1 MFGNKL
7 LVYVKKPSV
16 YNLRRIQSVEERK
29 KRVEKRLLAS
39 SNLTVATNNKE
50 YKEVFDLVMKDK
62 ESEMMKYQKS
72 WLFSPVFTPTHFKF
86 MFLLPA
92 ALVLMLMLYIR
103 YIAQPRTLLRY
114 KQKYGI
120 SLKKWEKKGWMDN
133 WMEQY
138 NKTDDALTFEAY
150 NVNDLELL
158 YKEGLLRGGSDEQK
172 QMQENRAKKRK
183 NKFVS
188 GSKEFV
194 MKEFNTT

>member
-1 MFGNKL
+1 
-7 LVYVKKPSV
+7 
-16 YNLRRIQSVEERK
+16 
-29 KRVEKRLLAS
+29 
-39 SNLTVATNNKE
+39 
-50 YKEVFDLVMKDK
+50 
-62 ESEMMKYQKS
+62 
-72 WLFSPVFTPTHFKF
+72 
-86 MFLLPA
+86 
-92 ALVLMLMLYIR
+92 
-103 YIAQPRTLLRY
+103 
-114 KQKYGI
+114 
-120 SLKKWEKKGWMDN
+120 MDN
-133 WMEQY
+133 WMDQY